1 MTKNNDNTKNTKNTD
16 NTLNNQNP
24 KSPFQNINPHN
35 RTAPTPDIAA
45 TLLRERMEVV
55 LESITPENLPS
66 LLVCVDKNGVHTSVH
81 GTAADLMSA
90 LCVTIGTVSQ
100 TFSEMEFQI
109 LKEALQNDFCWEM
122 IKNIRANAR
131 KERGLSDDE

>member
-1 MTKNNDNTKNTKNTD
+1 MTKNNDNTKNTD

-24 KSPFQNINPHN
+24 KNPFQNVNPHD

-45 TLLRERMEVV
+45 TLMREGAEVI

-66 LLVCVDKNGVHTSVH
+66 LLVCVDKNGVHTSVQ

-90 LCVTIGTVSQ
+90 LCMAIGSVSQ
-100 TFSEMEFQI
+100 TFSEAEFLV
-109 LKEALQNDFCWEM
+109 LKKALQDDFCWEM
-122 IKNIRANAR
+122 IKNVRSNGR